1 MPQQKHT
8 LSSALYYLKVTYPT
22 GYLVTQS
29 LTQSLSSTHQ
39 CTHQCTHQIDIYASK
54 ADYES
59 ESANLLGQFILNKSG
74 ELLEIVQVN
83 HDKFIHKSV

>member
-29 LTQSLSSTHQ
+29 LAQSLSS
-39 CTHQCTHQIDIYASK
+39 THQCTHQIDIYASK

-59 ESANLLGQFILNKSG
+59 ESPNLLGQFILNKSG

>member
-8 LSSALYYLKVTYPT
+8 LSSALYYLKTTYPT

-29 LTQSLSSTHQ
+29 LTQSLSS
-39 CTHQCTHQIDIYASK
+39 THQCTHQIDIYASK

-83 HDKFIHKSV
+83 HDKFMYKSV